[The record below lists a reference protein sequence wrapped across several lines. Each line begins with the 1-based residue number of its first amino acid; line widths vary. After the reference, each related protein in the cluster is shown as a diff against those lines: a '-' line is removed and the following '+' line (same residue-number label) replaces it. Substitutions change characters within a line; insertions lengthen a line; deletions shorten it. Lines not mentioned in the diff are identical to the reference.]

1 MRTLGLLALIGSL
14 IVGAAAGAHAQ
25 GAAAFEKQ
33 IVVSAGVGA
42 AAATRSAIAMPSSGA
57 TEPQRQT
64 PFTLFRTESRLE
76 SAPGFDARVAYAL
89 SRAFSVEVAGTFSR
103 PTLAVRITQDSE
115 GVAETRSSESIDQ
128 YTVEFSGL
136 FHLRGRAFG
145 ACGSAVCDRRR
156 WLSPAAPRGSLSPR
170 DGSSGIRGRRRALLA
185 AWAVGQAAGDGHPR
199 RSVRGG
205 SQPRDRLRRQESG
218 VSPAQRTRVH
228 RVLTPG
234 GPSEPLTTTEIVD
247 TLH

>member
-25 GAAAFEKQ
+25 GAPAFEKK

-42 AAATRSAIAMPSSGA
+42 AAGYAVGDRTAELRRNGTAAAG
-57 TEPQRQT
+57 

-136 FHLRGRAFG
+136 FHLRGRTFG
-145 ACGSAVCDRRR
+145 GAVRPYVIGGGGYLRQLHEDRYLLETGRLGYAGGGVHY
-156 WLSPAAPRGSLSPR
+156 WLPGRSGKQRTM
-170 DGSSGIRGRRRALLA
+170 GIRGEACVVVRSRGIDFEDKNRVYPRLSALGFIA
-185 AWAVGQAAGDGHPR
+185 F
-199 RSVRGG
+199 
-205 SQPRDRLRRQESG
+205 
-218 VSPAQRTRVH
+218 
-228 RVLTPG
+228 
-234 GPSEPLTTTEIVD
+234 
-247 TLH
+247 